1 MAVAALPYPPIAA
14 GFLAMFDGRTASV
27 VWENPALGLF
37 GIVVPPPCNVGQVPQ
52 QQHFSLPDMPP
63 QAPKVTEMVVDIA
76 TDVIIPT
83 IPVEDRCTEPP
94 MCLHGKS
101 TLKRTVVRRDSP
113 NVGRTFFV
121 CCNQGVIFQK
131 TENSESLCEMAPAM
145 AVERVASFAEVMN
158 WSSIRCCDCGL
169 R

>member
-14 GFLAMFDGRTASV
+14 GFLAMFDGRTASI

-37 GIVVPPPCNVGQVPQ
+37 GIVVPPPCNVGQAPQ

-63 QAPKVTEMVVDIA
+63 QAPKVTEMVVDVA

-121 CCNQGVIFQK
+121 CCNQGYIFQK
-131 TENSESLCEMAPAM
+131 TEKNKSLYGMAPAM
-145 AVERVASFAEVMN
+145 AVAHVASFVGEMN
-158 WSSIRCCDCGL
+158 WSSFPCCDCVL
-169 R
+169 H